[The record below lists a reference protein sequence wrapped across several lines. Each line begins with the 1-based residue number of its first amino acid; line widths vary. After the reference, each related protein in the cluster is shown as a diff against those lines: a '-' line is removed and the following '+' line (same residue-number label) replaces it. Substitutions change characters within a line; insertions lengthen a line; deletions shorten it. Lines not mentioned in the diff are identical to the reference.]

1 MTKATDRLIA
11 LDGVNG
17 GALVVTA
24 RALVAEQPP
33 RRAAISAWDASGIF
47 GEVQM
52 ADSGAG
58 RPCART
64 LLLLYAADLA
74 FRLRWEIRP
83 ALAAGRLVIAA
94 PYVDTAIAFGRA
106 AGMDAT
112 WLSDLFNFAIPPGRY
127 VSVNAAAARTVAER
141 RGFLEFGIQQAV
153 GPHASAARLEL
164 IRRATLHLKSLAR
177 QHTAAAPKPGRLEP
191 GDRSHPK
198 GRRREIGGR
207 AGKRT
212 RGGAA

>member
-1 MTKATDRLIA
+1 M
-11 LDGVNG
+11 
-17 GALVVTA
+17 
-24 RALVAEQPP
+24 AE
-33 RRAAISAWDASGIF
+33 SG
-47 GEVQM
+47 
-52 ADSGAG
+52 SG

-106 AGMDAT
+106 AGMDAG
-112 WLSDLFNFAIPPGRY
+112 WLSDLFSFAMTPGRY
-127 VSVNAAAARTVAER
+127 ISVNAAAARTVAER

-153 GPHASAARLEL
+153 GAHASAARLEL

-177 QHTAAAPKPGRLEP
+177 LHVIAARKQGRVDAA
-191 GDRSHPK
+191 DRLLAK
-198 GRRREIGGR
+198 RRRRDITGR
-207 AGKRT
+207 AGKPR